1 MFILNIYLN
10 NVLTCLIKIRL
21 MFLKHYNIFYILI
34 STHKIKINLLIKSIQ
49 IYVQKKPNLLVMS
62 SRKANHQVKQLKVM
76 H

>member
-1 MFILNIYLN
+1 
-10 NVLTCLIKIRL
+10 